1 MSSKKVIKVRIFD
14 WYRIATTVERR
25 TFWACFGGW
34 ALDSFD
40 NQILAFLLP
49 TLMAMWHFSKYGAGL
64 IATAS
69 LLAVSNAYLKSNA
82 AVIGIAFINSMA
94 ALVAYGSLS
103 AFGTIRAATHSTTLG
118 LDLIAGLM
126 LFAALL
132 VFCLPKYVQKEN

>member
-25 TFWACFGGW
+25 TFWASFCGW

-49 TLMAMWHFSKYGAGL
+49 TLMATWHFSKYGAGL

-69 LLAVSNAYLKSNA
+69 LLAASVGGWISGILLDRHGRGRVLAWS
-82 AVIGIAFINSMA
+82 VIW
-94 ALVAYGSLS
+94 V
-103 AFGTIRAATHSTTLG
+103 LG
-118 LDLIAGLM
+118 LAI
-126 LFAALL
+126 
-132 VFCLPKYVQKEN
+132 